1 MSRID
6 RVIRDTIA
14 TGNDASRVSDRKR
27 GRPSFLV
34 LLNARDPTPG
44 HSYLR
49 LLRRKCLL
57 PSAPRVRLRTLNR
70 TSYESKNAMTNEPTA
85 ARAASTLRNFS
96 IWGPPIESSAARA
109 RDASQGHFTASA
121 RTHVWQ
127 TQFLQ
132 TFVRVPYARSFGQWG
147 LSCVIKKNG
156 ANSSVE
162 SAPKREWQSKNVD
175 GREKCPQVSWPSH
188 PTCQR
193 DG

>member
-1 MSRID
+1 MPGLR
-6 RVIRDTIA
+6 T
-14 TGNDASRVSDRKR
+14 TGILILHA
-27 GRPSFLV
+27 
-34 LLNARDPTPG
+34 
-44 HSYLR
+44 
-49 LLRRKCLL
+49 RRKCLL

-132 TFVRVPYARSFGQWG
+132 TFVRWLHTRSFEQRSLAALPGQVEARICVFK
-147 LSCVIKKNG
+147 LSQIAG
-156 ANSSVE
+156 AIRNTMSLGNDASRVNDR
-162 SAPKREWQSKNVD
+162 KR
-175 GREKCPQVSWPSH
+175 GRPVSGVVKCP
-188 PTCQR
+188 
-193 DG
+193 GL

>member
-1 MSRID
+1 MSI
-6 RVIRDTIA
+6 
-14 TGNDASRVSDRKR
+14 GNDASRVSVRKR

-34 LLNARDPTPG
+34 LLNARAANPG

-49 LLRRKCLL
+49 LRRKCRP

-70 TSYESKNAMTNEPTA
+70 TSYESKNAMTNEPTV

-109 RDASQGHFTASA
+109 RNASQSHFTAVA
-121 RTHVWQ
+121 RTTPGKRNYDKHLFANH
-127 TQFLQ
+127 TSDL
-132 TFVRVPYARSFGQWG
+132 TSNGAPAAMS
-147 LSCVIKKNG
+147 KKNG
-156 ANSSVE
+156 ADSSAE

-175 GREKCPQVSWPSH
+175 GREKCPQVPWPSH

>member
-1 MSRID
+1 MSI
-6 RVIRDTIA
+6 
-14 TGNDASRVSDRKR
+14 GNDAPRVSVRKR

-34 LLNARDPTPG
+34 LLNARASNPG

-109 RDASQGHFTASA
+109 RDASQGSFYCERLHFHLANATFANICSITIRSIIRA
-121 RTHVWQ
+121 IESGCHVQ
-127 TQFLQ
+127 
-132 TFVRVPYARSFGQWG
+132 
-147 LSCVIKKNG
+147 KNG
-156 ANSSVE
+156 ADSNAE
-162 SAPKREWQSKNVD
+162 SAPKRERQSKNVD
-175 GREKCPQVSWPSH
+175 GREKCPQVSWPSN

>member
-1 MSRID
+1 MSRIGGA
-6 RVIRDTIA
+6 IRDTMSL
-14 TGNDASRVSDRKR
+14 GNDASRVNERER
-27 GRPSFLV
+27 GRPSFQL

-70 TSYESKNAMTNEPTA
+70 TSYESRNAMTNEPTA

-132 TFVRVPYARSFGQWG
+132 TFVRWLHTRSFEQRSLAALPGQ
-147 LSCVIKKNG
+147 
-156 ANSSVE
+156 VE
-162 SAPKREWQSKNVD
+162 VRI
-175 GREKCPQVSWPSH
+175 
-188 PTCQR
+188 
-193 DG
+193 

>member
-1 MSRID
+1 MSRIGEA
-6 RVIRDTIA
+6 IRDTIA
-14 TGNDASRVSDRKR
+14 TGNDASRVSVRKR
-27 GRPSFLV
+27 GQPSFLV
-34 LLNARDPTPG
+34 LLNARAPNPG

-127 TQFLQ
+127 TQFCKHLFDSYTQ
-132 TFVRVPYARSFGQWG
+132 SIVQRNLADG
-147 LSCVIKKNG
+147 LSGVFEFSKCP
-156 ANSSVE
+156 E
-162 SAPKREWQSKNVD
+162 SA
-175 GREKCPQVSWPSH
+175 GRFGIQ
-188 PTCQR
+188 
-193 DG
+193 